1 MIKILI
7 VEDDKSISNL
17 IYTSLSEEGYRCTS
31 AFDGE
36 EAANLLEKN
45 SYDMVLLDVML
56 PKIDGYELLEYIIG
70 MKIPVIF
77 ISAKTSTA
85 DVIKALNLG
94 ADDYIKKPF
103 QIGEIIARVEAL
115 LRRIGK
121 LESKIIE
128 VLDIKIDLESR
139 CVTKAGKNVE
149 LTVKEYELLV
159 YLIQNKNI
167 AMYRDKIYE
176 RVWQEEFTGE
186 TRTLDTHI
194 QRIRKKLG
202 LEENIKTIFRIGYKF
217 EI

>member
-17 IYTSLSEEGYRCTS
+17 IKINLSDEGYHCFC
-31 AFDGE
+31 AYDGK
-36 EAANLLEKN
+36 EAADLLEKN
-45 SYDMVLLDVML
+45 IYDLVLLDVML
-56 PKIDGYELLEYIIG
+56 PKIDGYELLDYVLY

-77 ISAKTSTA
+77 ITAKTST
-85 DVIKALNLG
+85 DDIIKALKLG

-115 LRRIGK
+115 LRRTGK
-121 LESKIIE
+121 LESK
-128 VLDIKIDLESR
+128 VLEILGIKINLQSR
-139 CVTKAGKNVE
+139 TVIKDGKIIE
-149 LTVKEYELLV
+149 LTVKEYDLLI

-176 RVWQEEFTGE
+176 KVWQEEFTGE

-194 QRIRKKLG
+194 QRLRKKLN
-202 LEENIKTIFRIGYKF
+202 LENNIKTVFRIGYKF
-217 EI
+217 EV

>member
-17 IYTSLSEEGYRCTS
+17 ISINLSDEGYHCLC
-31 AFDGE
+31 AYDGN

-45 SYDMVLLDVML
+45 IYDLVLLDVML
-56 PKIDGYELLEYIIG
+56 PQIDGYELLEYVLY

-77 ISAKTSTA
+77 ITAKTSTE
-85 DVIKALNLG
+85 DVIKGLKLG

-115 LRRIGK
+115 LRRTGK
-121 LESKIIE
+121 LESKILEI
-128 VLDIKIDLESR
+128 LGIKIDLESR
-139 CVTKAGKNVE
+139 TVTKDGKIIE
-149 LTVKEYELLV
+149 LTVKEYELLI

-167 AMYRDKIYE
+167 AIYRDKIYE
-176 RVWQEEFTGE
+176 RVWQEEFTGQ

-194 QRIRKKLG
+194 QRLRKKLN
-202 LEENIKTIFRIGYKF
+202 LENNIKTVFRIGYKF
-217 EI
+217 EV

>member
-7 VEDDKSISNL
+7 VEDDKAICNL
-17 IYTSLSEEGYRCTS
+17 INVSLSAEGYVCDY
-31 AFDGE
+31 AYDGE
-36 EAANLLEKN
+36 EAADLLENN
-45 SYDMVLLDVML
+45 SYDLVLLDIML
-56 PKIDGYELLEYIIG
+56 PKIDGYELLEYILEI
-70 MKIPVIF
+70 KIPVIF
-77 ISAKTSTA
+77 ITAKTSTA

-128 VLDIKIDLESR
+128 ILGMKIDLEAR
-139 CVTKAGKNVE
+139 CVSKDGKEVE

-176 RVWQEEFTGE
+176 RVWQEELTGE

-194 QRIRKKLG
+194 QRLRKKLG
-202 LEENIKTIFRIGYKF
+202 LENNIKTVFRIGYKF
-217 EI
+217 EV

>member
-17 IYTSLSEEGYRCTS
+17 ISINLSDEGYHCS
-31 AFDGE
+31 CAYDGN

-45 SYDMVLLDVML
+45 IYDLVLLDVML
-56 PKIDGYELLEYIIG
+56 PQIDGYELLEYVLY

-77 ISAKTSTA
+77 ITAKTSTE
-85 DVIKALNLG
+85 DVIKGLKLG

-115 LRRIGK
+115 LRRTGK
-121 LESKIIE
+121 LESKILEI
-128 VLDIKIDLESR
+128 LGIKIDLESR
-139 CVTKAGKNVE
+139 TVTKDGKIIE
-149 LTVKEYELLV
+149 LTVKEYELLI

-167 AMYRDKIYE
+167 AIYRDKIYE
-176 RVWQEEFTGE
+176 RVWQEEFTGQ

-194 QRIRKKLG
+194 QRLRKKLN
-202 LEENIKTIFRIGYKF
+202 LENNIKTVFRIGYKF
-217 EI
+217 EV

>member
-17 IYTSLSEEGYRCTS
+17 IKINLSNEGYDCFC
-31 AFDGE
+31 AYDGK
-36 EAANLLEKN
+36 EAADLLEKN
-45 SYDMVLLDVML
+45 IYDLILLDVML
-56 PKIDGYELLEYIIG
+56 PKIDGYELLDYIIY

-77 ISAKTSTA
+77 ITAKTSTN
-85 DVIKALNLG
+85 DVIRALKLG

-115 LRRIGK
+115 LRRTGK
-121 LESKIIE
+121 LEEKTLEILGIKINLQSRTVIKNGKII
-128 VLDIKIDLESR
+128 
-139 CVTKAGKNVE
+139 E
-149 LTVKEYELLV
+149 LTVKEYDLLV

-167 AMYRDKIYE
+167 AIYRDKLYE
-176 RVWQEEFTGE
+176 NVWQEEFTGE

-194 QRIRKKLG
+194 QRLRKKLN
-202 LEENIKTIFRIGYKF
+202 LENNIKTVFRIGYKF

>member
-17 IYTSLSEEGYRCTS
+17 INISLCAEGYNCS
-31 AFDGE
+31 CAYDGN
-36 EAANLLEKN
+36 EAANLLEEN
-45 SYDMVLLDVML
+45 IYDLVLLDVML
-56 PKIDGYELLEYIIG
+56 PKIDGYELLEYVIH

-77 ISAKTSTA
+77 ITAKTSTD
-85 DVIKALNLG
+85 DVIQALKLG

-115 LRRIGK
+115 LRRTGK
-121 LESKIIE
+121 LESKILEI
-128 VLDIKIDLESR
+128 LGLKIDLESR
-139 CVTKAGKNVE
+139 TVTKNDKIIE
-149 LTVKEYELLV
+149 LTVKEYELLI

-194 QRIRKKLG
+194 QRLRKKLG
-202 LEENIKTIFRIGYKF
+202 LENNIKTVFRIGYKL
-217 EI
+217 EV